1 MKETIYIWVI
11 PPNHSENMLAL
22 VKIAVLL
29 SLPSF
34 ILQIKLS
41 KKSEFNLQG
50 KNWQRLQNC
59 NFHQCQHIFAVA
71 GWNHLML
78 IGNLLLP
85 FNLLLAYNLI
95 LAYKMMLADCLIR
108 PIWYFILT
116 CNLILAYKLILAYNL
131 MLTT

>member
-1 MKETIYIWVI
+1 MKEIIFICFCFWPAIMEILNMKKTIYIWVI

-71 GWNHLML
+71 GWNHPYVSLHMY
-78 IGNLLLP
+78 IGH
-85 FNLLLAYNLI
+85 
-95 LAYKMMLADCLIR
+95 
-108 PIWYFILT
+108 
-116 CNLILAYKLILAYNL
+116 
-131 MLTT
+131 